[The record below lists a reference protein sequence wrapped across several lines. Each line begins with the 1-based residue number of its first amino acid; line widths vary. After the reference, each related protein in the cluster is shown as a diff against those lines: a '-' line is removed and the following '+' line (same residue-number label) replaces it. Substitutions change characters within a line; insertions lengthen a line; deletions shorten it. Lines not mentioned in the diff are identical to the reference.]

1 MEQRQDRAAQGWRER
16 ILEEFPPGAARL
28 TLVADPD
35 GLLFDSGLLAA
46 LEERGFDLLPFE
58 DSVAFRFAYE
68 SKYRARVD
76 EDERAGLIV
85 VLRAAESALSALP
98 WDLLQAGRRLSFS
111 LADLFPDLSAPV
123 VEALD
128 RDDLDA
134 LYAAQIREAPG
145 APLGEART
153 RAFVLRRVF
162 GIEPAT
168 VADPPALLRL
178 LLERHHRNRRV
189 PAALDRALVQALR
202 ARFADW
208 PLERVVPDREAF
220 FGFLQERWPVFLTR
234 RAAGSFNAGGKASG
248 GGHDG
253 PVQPGRE
260 AGGDERSPPP
270 HADGHGDGGR
280 GHRYRGGAATVG
292 EPAAAYGL
300 AFPGPAD
307 LPFDHDD
314 VRVYVDTLFLEGLLR
329 PVAHPAA
336 RRLAGSWA
344 AAGVRT
350 DPAADRR
357 RRLAGLLEKAEA
369 SLPGETAGHR
379 DWLAFA
385 RVWAELNA
393 LRFAGGPTAAGQDER
408 YNAVQERLTDEQD
421 ERYSAVRDHVDV
433 AFAAWLGRRFSTL
446 RNQPPAPPVMVHHVA
461 RLLARRLS
469 AADRGRVALV
479 VVDGLSLDQWVTVR
493 EELAEQRPSLR
504 CRDGALFAWIPTLT
518 MVSRQAC
525 FAGRAPFYFPGDI
538 HTTDREPA
546 AWRRFWAD
554 EGLGAAAVG
563 YEKNLR
569 GADDLPRVERL
580 VSDVRIRAL
589 GLVVDTVDRIMH
601 GMVLGGAGMHGQVRQ
616 WTAEGFPAALLD
628 RLLDAGFH
636 VALTADHGNVEARGA
651 GRIAEGALAELR
663 GQRVRVFNDP
673 TLRGRTAARA
683 PGAVEWP
690 PTGLPDDYLALLAPG
705 RTAFVAE
712 SERPVAHGG
721 AALEE
726 VIVPFV
732 EIDRR

>member
-1 MEQRQDRAAQGWRER
+1 MEQQRGRAAQGWRER
-16 ILEEFPPGAARL
+16 ILQEFPPGVARL

-46 LEERGFDLLPFE
+46 LEERGFDLLPF
-58 DSVAFRFAYE
+58 DDPVAFRFAYE

-85 VLRAAESALSALP
+85 VLRAAESALGALP
-98 WDLLQAGRRLSFS
+98 WDLLQAGRRLAFS

-134 LYAAQIREAPG
+134 LYAAQIGDAPG

-162 GIEPAT
+162 GIEPGT

-178 LLERHHRNRRV
+178 LLERHYRNRRV
-189 PAALDRALVQALR
+189 PAALDHALVQALR

-208 PLERVVPDREAF
+208 PLERIVPDREAF

-253 PVQPGRE
+253 PVQPDQE
-260 AGGDERSPPP
+260 AGGDERSPPL
-270 HADGHGDGGR
+270 HAAGRGDGGR
-280 GHRYRGGAATVG
+280 GHRYRDGATVVG

-369 SLPGETAGHR
+369 SLPTETAGHR
-379 DWLAFA
+379 GWLAFA

-393 LRFAGGPTAAGQDER
+393 LRFAGADSEPSETDPRYAA
-408 YNAVQERLTDEQD
+408 L
-421 ERYSAVRDHVDV
+421 RDQVDA
-433 AFAAWLGRRFSTL
+433 AFAAWLWRRFSTL
-446 RNQPPAPPVMVHHVA
+446 HNQPSAPPVMVHHVP
-461 RLLARRLS
+461 RVLARRLV
-469 AADRGRVALV
+469 AGDRGRVALV

-493 EELAEQRPSLR
+493 EELAAQRPGLR
-504 CRDGALFAWIPTLT
+504 CREGALFAWIPTLT

-525 FAGRAPFYFPGDI
+525 FAGRAPFYFPGNI

-563 YEKNLR
+563 YEKHLR

-580 VSDVRIRAL
+580 VSDGRIRAL

-601 GMVLGGAGMHGQVRQ
+601 GMVLGGAGMHGQIRQ

-628 RLLDAGFH
+628 CLLDAGFH

-651 GRIAEGALAELR
+651 GRIAEGAIADLR
-663 GQRVRVFNDP
+663 GQRVRVFKDP
-673 TLRGRTAARA
+673 ALRARVAARA

-690 PTGLPDDYLALLAPG
+690 AAGLPDDYLALLAPG

>member
-1 MEQRQDRAAQGWRER
+1 MTLANGPADSVSRERGGAAQGWRGELLR
-16 ILEEFPPGAARL
+16 KFPPGGARL
-28 TLVADPD
+28 MLVADPD
-35 GLLFDSGLLAA
+35 GLLLDAGLLSA

-58 DSVAFRFAYE
+58 DPVAFRFAYE
-68 SKYRARVD
+68 SRYRAR
-76 EDERAGLIV
+76 EDGGERAGLIV
-85 VLRAAESALSALP
+85 GLRGTESDLGALP
-98 WDLLQAGRRLSFS
+98 WDLLQAGRRLAFS
-111 LADLFPDLSAPV
+111 LADLFPGLSAPV

-134 LYAAQIREAPG
+134 LYAAQAREAPG
-145 APLGEART
+145 RPLGEART
-153 RAFVLRRVF
+153 RAFVLRHVF
-162 GIEPAT
+162 GIDPGA

-178 LLERHHRNRRV
+178 LLERHYRNRRV
-189 PAALDRALVQALR
+189 PAVLDGALVQALR

-208 PLERVVPDREAF
+208 PLERIVPDREAF

-234 RAAGSFNAGGKASG
+234 WAGG
-248 GGHDG
+248 
-253 PVQPGRE
+253 
-260 AGGDERSPPP
+260 AGGRVREGTYRSP
-270 HADGHGDGGR
+270 GGE
-280 GHRYRGGAATVG
+280 AVVS

-300 AFPGPAD
+300 AFPGPVD

-329 PVAHPAA
+329 PVAPSAA
-336 RRLAGSWA
+336 RTLADSWVA
-344 AAGVRT
+344 VGVRT
-350 DPAADRR
+350 DSGADRR
-357 RRLAGLLEKAEA
+357 RRLAGLLKKAEA
-369 SLPGETAGHR
+369 SLPDETAGHR

-393 LRFAGGPTAAGQDER
+393 LRFVGEPTAAGQDER
-408 YNAVQERLTDEQD
+408 Y
-421 ERYSAVRDHVDV
+421 SAVRERLDA
-433 AFAAWLGRRFSTL
+433 AFTAWLQRRFSTL
-446 RNQPPAPPVMVHHVA
+446 HNQPAPPVMVHHVP
-461 RLLARRLS
+461 RLLARRL
-469 AADRGRVALV
+469 AAGDRDRVALV

-504 CRDGALFAWIPTLT
+504 CREGALFAWLPTLT

-525 FAGRAPFYFPGDI
+525 FAGRSPFYFPGDV

-554 EGLGAAAVG
+554 EGLGPAAVG

-569 GADDLPRVERL
+569 EADDLPRVERL
-580 VSDVRIRAL
+580 VSDSRIRAL

-616 WTAEGFPAALLD
+616 WTAAGFPAALLD

-636 VALTADHGNVEARGA
+636 VVLTADHGNVEARGA

-673 TLRGRTAARA
+673 TLRARVAARVSE
-683 PGAVEWP
+683 GVEWP

-705 RTAFVAE
+705 RTAFARE